1 MKPTDIM
8 HPEDAKA
15 ISVLKKI
22 PLIDSICREVLEFAE
37 ENIYRGENLAMM
49 MRVTPTCMPDLNSDM
64 SAVVSKVGIEM
75 PDLYVY
81 NDPVMNAFTFGETKP
96 FVCVSSSVIEKMTR
110 EEVKAILAHEC
121 GHILCSMF
129 CIIVWSIR

>member
-1 MKPTDIM
+1 MKPSDIM

-49 MRVTPTCMPDLNSDM
+49 MRVTPTCMPDLFSDM
-64 SAVVSKVGIEM
+64 SVV
-75 PDLYVY
+75 
-81 NDPVMNAFTFGETKP
+81 
-96 FVCVSSSVIEKMTR
+96 
-110 EEVKAILAHEC
+110 
-121 GHILCSMF
+121 
-129 CIIVWSIR
+129 VWRKRSIPTHSNGSIHSLLSPKIGLRSA

>member
-49 MRVTPTCMPDLNSDM
+49 MRVTPTCMPDLFSDM
-64 SAVVSKVGIEM
+64 SVVVSKVGIEM

-81 NDPVMNAFTFGETKP
+81 P
-96 FVCVSSSVIEKMTR
+96 
-110 EEVKAILAHEC
+110 
-121 GHILCSMF
+121 
-129 CIIVWSIR
+129 

>member
-1 MKPTDIM
+1 MKSTDIM

-15 ISVLKKI
+15 IAVLKKI

-49 MRVTPTCMPDLNSDM
+49 VRVTPSCMTELYSDM
-64 SAVVSKVGIEM
+64 SEVVSKVGISM

-96 FVCVSSSVIEKMTR
+96 FVCVSSSAYDFPFAKLSRNHFKTAPPVNES
-110 EEVKAILAHEC
+110 A
-121 GHILCSMF
+121 
-129 CIIVWSIR
+129 